1 VFLHHKARFIF
12 SNDFLVKIHN
22 LEKSIYPNYDLN
34 MKAAVRY
41 QYASPEKIRI
51 IDMPKPIPKTN
62 QVLIRVMATTINRT
76 DCGVLSGSPYIF
88 RFFVGWPKPK
98 NHILGT
104 DFSGIVEEVGS
115 MVTKFRV
122 GDRVWGFE
130 DEGLPSQ
137 AEYLA
142 YGEDKNIMIIPEGL
156 SFAEGAACAEGAHYA
171 LNFLNY
177 VKLNPESRVLVNGA
191 TGGIGSAM
199 VQFLKGQG
207 VHVTATAN
215 TKNMDLIQSLGPD
228 HVIDYEKEDFTKI
241 GENFDVIFDTVGKST
256 FGKCK
261 VLLKENGCYLS
272 SELGEGIENLYLPL
286 VTKIKGGKRVLFPIP
301 SNIKGSMSSIQKMV
315 IEGKF
320 HPIIEKSFPLE
331 HASEAYSY
339 VASGKKTGNVVF
351 DLA

>member
-1 VFLHHKARFIF
+1 
-12 SNDFLVKIHN
+12 LVNIAKLPTYFDHN
-22 LEKSIYPNYDLN
+22 HNLN

-41 QYASPEKIRI
+41 QYGSPEQIRI
-51 IDMPKPIPKTN
+51 IDMPKPIPKPN

-76 DCGVLSGSPYIF
+76 DCGVLSGLPYIF
-88 RFFVGWPKPK
+88 RFFVGWPKPR
-98 NHILGT
+98 NPILGT

-115 MVTKFRV
+115 IVTKFKV

-142 YGEDKNIMIIPEGL
+142 YGEDKNILIIPEGL

-171 LNFLNY
+171 LNFLKY
-177 VKLNPESRVLVNGA
+177 VKLNPESKVLVNGA
-191 TGGIGSAM
+191 TGGIGSAL
-199 VQFLKGQG
+199 VQFLKYQG

-215 TKNMDLIQSLGPD
+215 TKNLDLIQSLGPEQ
-228 HVIDYEKEDFTKI
+228 VIDYEKEDFTKI
-241 GENFDVIFDTVGKST
+241 GETFDVIFDAVGKST

-261 VLLKENGCYLS
+261 ALLKENGCYLS

-286 VTKIKGGKRVLFPIP
+286 VTKIKGGKRVLFPLP
-301 SNIKGSMSSIQKMV
+301 SNIKGSMISIQKMV
-315 IEGKF
+315 TEGKF
-320 HPIIEKSFPLE
+320 RPVIEKSFPLE
-331 HASEAYSY
+331 HAAEAYSY

-351 DLA
+351 DLDK